1 MRDKEKRQRQS
12 AYKKNRRFHN
22 KKIRKDRDRAFAIQ
36 RKLREGNW
44 YNPEQE
50 GE

>member
-12 AYKKNRRFHN
+12 AYKKNRRFHK

-36 RKLREGNW
+36 RKTREGTW
-44 YNPEQE
+44 YNPPGDEE
-50 GE
+50 